1 MFQSAWFRPHN
12 ISEEIKGLFLVGAGT
27 HPGPGVPGV
36 LASAEVVTKLI
47 PSIPNRKNNGKVSK
61 KNNVNLK
68 ESLAA
73 E

>member
-1 MFQSAWFRPHN
+1 M
-12 ISEEIKGLFLVGAGT
+12 GAGT

-47 PSIPNRKNNGKVSK
+47 PSISHSKNNGKVSK